1 MLVPAA
7 GSLDGNASSLFE
19 RLRAW
24 RDALATAEQRP
35 HYTVLAD
42 ATLRA
47 IAVTRPQSD
56 DELLAIPGIAA
67 AKLARY
73 GAGLRALVSAHIE
86 GVDGA
91 PSGGVPSHVAAADGG
106 ESARSYHAERVAE
119 ARQLH
124 PRAFERWT
132 DAEDGR
138 LRSLVGDRRSVN
150 EIAGILQRQ
159 PNAVRLR
166 ADRLGLSAQLG
177 EEAPRAAHD

>member
-1 MLVPAA
+1 MFVPAA

-35 HYTVLAD
+35 HYTVLTD

-47 IAVTRPQSD
+47 IAATRPQRD

-73 GAGLRALVSAHIE
+73 GTDVRTLVQAHIDE
-86 GVDGA
+86 LD
-91 PSGGVPSHVAAADGG
+91 AAARNSVPPHLAAGAAGG
-106 ESARSYHAERVAE
+106 SRSYHEERVAE
-119 ARQLH
+119 AQQLH
-124 PRAFERWT
+124 PRALERWT

-150 EIAGILQRQ
+150 EIAGILERQ